1 MWDSNSAEVMLSLR
15 EHGHFRKYLP
25 LPVTG
30 FPRYSE
36 IHAQNKRSFYSWSPS
51 TEISNKKFTLFMLSN
66 NGNVSYAL
74 MLLCVRPVSPHVTH
88 THNNNNDKQITAQDH
103 FL

>member
-1 MWDSNSAEVMLSLR
+1 
-15 EHGHFRKYLP
+15 
-25 LPVTG
+25 
-30 FPRYSE
+30 
-36 IHAQNKRSFYSWSPS
+36 
-51 TEISNKKFTLFMLSN
+51 MLSN